1 MTHRTQRTSLFSHP
15 LVALFILLCTSGIAR
30 SQDLVAANSANNP
43 VQQAEDNSSFE
54 VTYTQRTMPLE
65 NFMRQFQREYGIYFS
80 YQTDSLKETIVVYA
94 EPVNK
99 KEDPGRLL
107 LTVLTPVGLTYKIVN
122 NVYVISQSEEKKK
135 VEKKKKS

>member
-1 MTHRTQRTSLFSHP
+1 MFSHP
-15 LVALFILLCTSGIAR
+15 LVALFILLCTPGIAR
-30 SQDLVAANSANNP
+30 SQDLVTANSTNNSMQP
-43 VQQAEDNSSFE
+43 SEDHASYDVAYS
-54 VTYTQRTMPLE
+54 QRTMPLE
-65 NFMRQFQREYGIYFS
+65 TFMRQFQHEYGIYFS

-107 LTVLTPVGLTYKIVN
+107 LSVLTPVGLTYKIVN

-135 VEKKKKS
+135 VSMLGREVL